1 MRIVGC
7 ISDLMFATRLGDV
20 ARQLG
25 HECEVVG
32 NPSALAERLG
42 GVDLV
47 LVDLGNRLGGGLG
60 AVETAVAAGVTVVAY
75 GEHVLPEALEA
86 ARRAGADSVL
96 TRGEL
101 ARRLPALLGAEAPH
115 FPSHRRSDRS

>member
-7 ISDLMFATRLGDV
+7 ISDLMFATRLRDT

-25 HECEVVG
+25 HECKIVG
-32 NPSALAERLG
+32 SPATLSEHLP

-75 GEHVLPEALEA
+75 GEHVLPEELEK
-86 ARRAGADSVL
+86 ARSAGADSVL

-101 ARRLPALLGAEAPH
+101 ARRLPKLLGSEGGEISQD
-115 FPSHRRSDRS
+115 PSKAD